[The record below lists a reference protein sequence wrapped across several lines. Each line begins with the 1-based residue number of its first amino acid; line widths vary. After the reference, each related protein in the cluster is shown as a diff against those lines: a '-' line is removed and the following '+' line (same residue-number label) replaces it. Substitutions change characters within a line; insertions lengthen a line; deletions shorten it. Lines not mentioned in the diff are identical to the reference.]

1 VFVDDDDDNDYDDD
15 DDDDD
20 YDDDDDDDDYDDNHD
35 DDLILQLQT
44 LIKVS
49 EEDTIRELLDRVRA
63 KMAIGHDEVLK
74 IAVEGP
80 AAFQPGQE
88 EKVLHM

>member
-1 VFVDDDDDNDYDDD
+1 MLIDDVFVYGDDDDD
-15 DDDDD
+15 
-20 YDDDDDDDDYDDNHD
+20 DDNHD
-35 DDLILQLQT
+35 DDLNSQLQT

-49 EEDTIRELLDRVRA
+49 EEDTIRGLLDRLRA

-80 AAFQPGQE
+80 AAFQPGEE